1 MRCTCGREN
10 PESANR
16 CSQCGRSLRGENKLG
31 RTLMDA
37 AAAAGLVLA
46 LAVVFAL
53 QRGGKSSEENGLK
66 TGPADVQTLGE
77 NEKPARVRPLRLAVT
92 PKQYDDMGKLLGE
105 LGTGYRWESIRYDDL
120 LDPDVLS
127 DYDVVFLTCGG
138 LPPRWLGRRMAEGTR
153 PGSDLRRIRPRIRE
167 QLRESLRS
175 FVGRGGTLY
184 ASDWRF
190 KVLAVAF
197 PEMIDWPVAVR
208 GDVQTV
214 QADVLDAGL
223 ERRLGRQIELNFDKP
238 SWDPAAFRGPEV
250 ITYLRGTYNTVE
262 GDRRAAPLL
271 IKFPYEK
278 GTVIFTSFHNE
289 KQHSNTERE
298 LLKYL
303 VFASVT
309 AREDADVRRTMVR
322 GGFSPVE
329 GNLLSA
335 SAGDQSVTQ
344 TYQAATAG
352 DLQFVLGF
360 ADRGA
365 RLRLSVTGPDGRA
378 LEKTGTST
386 FVIDVPDAPA
396 GQWRYTITPLEVP
409 YRNFP
414 FSLTVGQKQ

>member
-10 PESANR
+10 PESATH
-16 CSQCGRSLRGENKLG
+16 CLQCGRSLHEENRLG
-31 RTLMDA
+31 RTVLDA

-53 QRGGKSSEENGLK
+53 DRGGKSSGENGLE
-66 TGPADVQTLGE
+66 TSSNGAQTLD
-77 NEKPARVRPLRLAVT
+77 EKPRRARPLRLAVT
-92 PKQYDDMGKLLGE
+92 PKKYDDMGKLLDE

-120 LDPDVLS
+120 LDPEVLS

-138 LPPRWLGRRMAEGTR
+138 FPSRWLGRRMADGVR
-153 PGSDLRRIRPRIRE
+153 PGSDLHRIRPRIRE

-190 KVLAVAF
+190 KALAVAF
-197 PEMIDWPVAVR
+197 PDVVDWSMAVR
-208 GDVQTV
+208 GEVQTI
-214 QADVLDAGL
+214 QADVVDAGL
-223 ERRLGRQIELNFDKP
+223 QRRLGEQIELTFDKP
-238 SWDPAAFRGPEV
+238 KWDPAAFRGSEV
-250 ITYLRGTYNTVE
+250 TTFLRGTYKTVE
-262 GDRRAAPLL
+262 GDRRTAPLL
-271 IKFPYEK
+271 VKFPYKE

-289 KQHSNTERE
+289 KQNSNTETE

-303 VFASVT
+303 VFASVM
-309 AREDADVRRTMVR
+309 AREEADVRRTMVR

-335 SAGDQSVTQ
+335 SAGDQSVTE
-344 TYQAATAG
+344 TYHAAEAG

-365 RLRLSVTGPDGRA
+365 RLRLVVTRPDGRP

-396 GQWRYTITPLEVP
+396 GDWRYTITPLEVP
-409 YRNFP
+409 HRNFP
-414 FSLTVGQKQ
+414 FSLTVGQKR